1 MNNRNCKISPWMVLL
16 MQRYKARNRHCYEGL
31 RRPIDV
37 ERAIR
42 KKRKEYLGSD
52 LSLEMFVR
60 EDERPLE
67 DNVVTLS
74 RYLGKRT
81 AAFLASED
89 RPDNEDLCTD
99 FFYHSLQLYA
109 HGAIGDDSVDD
120 LIQLAEVYERNPEVL
135 GIIGDDDL
143 PAEQAQDLRYW
154 LMENDKA
161 PPNFVT
167 ATIGALAVFLGV
179 LPDPIGEDDT

>member
-1 MNNRNCKISPWMVLL
+1 MENGKCKISPWMVLL
-16 MQRYKARNRHCYEGL
+16 MQRHKARNEHRHEWL
-31 RRPIDV
+31 RRPKDV

-42 KKRKEYLGSD
+42 KKRKEYLGSG

-67 DNVVTLS
+67 DNVVVLS

-81 AAFLASED
+81 AAFLASD
-89 RPDNEDLCTD
+89 NRPDNEDLCTD
-99 FFYHSLQLYA
+99 FFYYSLQLYA
-109 HGAIGDDSVDD
+109 HGMIGDDSVDD
-120 LIQLAEVYERNPEVL
+120 LIQLAEVYERDPEIL

-143 PAEQAQDLRYW
+143 PEELAKDLRYW
-154 LMENDKA
+154 LMENDRA
-161 PPNFVT
+161 PANFVT

-179 LPDPIGEDDT
+179 LPDPIEEENT